1 MQVKCPYCKTEFH
14 HKRRDVLTCPACKE
28 MFHLSEEEMAQYPE
42 DDTAEEEMCQNLS
55 DSPVTPK
62 KKKKNKY
69 DPVYRYYNL
78 YACAIGFLC
87 IFGVMNKALS
97 LFSLMI
103 GINSLFV
110 SIHFGSIVLK
120 YGEARDKVIA
130 WIINFVAIICLVVI
144 IILFILFLGLVLHSQ
159 GFFNN

>member
-14 HKRRDVLTCPACKE
+14 HKRSDVLTCPSCKE

-55 DSPVTPK
+55 ASPIEPKPK

-87 IFGVMNKALS
+87 IFGVMNKVTSLLS
-97 LFSLMI
+97 III
-103 GINSLFV
+103 GVNCLCV

-120 YGEARDKVIA
+120 YGETKDKVIA
-130 WIINFVAIICLVVI
+130 WIINFVAIILLVII

-159 GFFNN
+159 GYL

>member
-1 MQVKCPYCKTEFH
+1 MQIKCPYCKTEFH
-14 HKRRDVLTCPACKE
+14 HKRRDVVTCPACKE

-55 DSPVTPK
+55 DFSIEPQK
-62 KKKKNKY
+62 KKKVKY
-69 DPVYRYYNL
+69 NPVYRYYNL

-120 YGEARDKVIA
+120 YGETRDKVIA

-144 IILFILFLGLVLHSQ
+144 IILFIFVLGLVLHSQ
-159 GFFNN
+159 GYF